1 MCRYLFKQMIDGLE
15 ACHLHGVTHRDLN
28 PESILL
34 DQNFNIKITDFG
46 WAAAIEGKRKDG
58 LLQTYAGH
66 EDYLAPEQYLQRKY
80 EGAPLDIFKVGV
92 ILLIMYIGKPVF
104 AKAH

>member
-1 MCRYLFKQMIDGLE
+1 MIDGLE

-34 DQNFNIKITDFG
+34 DQNFKIKITDFG
-46 WAAAIEGKRKDG
+46 WAAAIEGKRGDG
-58 LLQTYAGH
+58 LLKTQAGH
-66 EDYLAPEQYLQRKY
+66 VDYLAPEQYLQKTY